1 MTSVLTIDHLG
12 GDPGLALA
20 GELDVSTAPQLIAEL
35 AAIASEDDVLL
46 DLTDLTFIDSAGM
59 HVIRAFARC
68 RNGRGRVVLANP
80 SHAVLRSPAVVAAEH
95 EVIEIVARSGDSAS
109 PSAP

>member
-1 MTSVLTIDHLG
+1 MTSVLTIDRLG